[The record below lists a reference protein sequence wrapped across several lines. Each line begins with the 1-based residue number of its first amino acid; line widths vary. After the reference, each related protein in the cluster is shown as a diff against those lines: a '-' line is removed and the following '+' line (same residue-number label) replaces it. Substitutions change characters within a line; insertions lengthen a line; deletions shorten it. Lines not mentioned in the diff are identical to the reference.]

1 MAFRG
6 RGRGRGYGGA
16 GGYGFAK
23 QEPFELFPDI
33 ELPNIK
39 SVHKE
44 ETLVRESVKLQN
56 FWKASAYYL
65 DETVSKNSRSTEI
78 ERYSDMTKPK
88 TTITRDSISQIL
100 ELKRFPQE
108 LIGGSKGQRPSQKK
122 VRWNPESELQ
132 KLDYLEKLEQRAQG
146 QENKDEKE
154 KKEGENEDEDEN
166 DGEEDIEEEPSD
178 DDYFQV
184 PKKHMLYVPDL
195 YWFVFLVMCDVIIAL
210 KTHSGFIHDA
220 MALSS

>member
-1 MAFRG
+1 
-6 RGRGRGYGGA
+6 
-16 GGYGFAK
+16 
-23 QEPFELFPDI
+23 
-33 ELPNIK
+33 
-39 SVHKE
+39 
-44 ETLVRESVKLQN
+44 
-56 FWKASAYYL
+56 
-65 DETVSKNSRSTEI
+65 
-78 ERYSDMTKPK
+78 MTKPK
-88 TTITRDSISQIL
+88 TTITRDSLSQIL

-166 DGEEDIEEEPSD
+166 EGEEDIEEEPSD

-195 YWFVFLVMCDVIIAL
+195 YWFAFLVMRGVIIAF
-210 KTHSGFIHDA
+210 KTHIGFIHDV
-220 MALSS
+220 MALSSQCCSDEFILKYEGTNVFLGTKLNIEASRKLLKNEVMRLNKTYYRISA